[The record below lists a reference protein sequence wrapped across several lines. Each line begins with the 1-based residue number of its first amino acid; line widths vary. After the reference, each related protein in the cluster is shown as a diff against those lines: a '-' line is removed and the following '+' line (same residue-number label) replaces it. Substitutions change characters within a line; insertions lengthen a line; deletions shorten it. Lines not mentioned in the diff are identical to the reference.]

1 MSRGPPAS
9 AHGVGRTS
17 SAGDYAWFDDNLFQ
31 LRPEDDTSTFRLHS
45 SGGRRRHG
53 RDGGGSGQDSS
64 ADASL
69 RADFSS
75 PDAHAAS
82 VAARTTYTASYHH
95 ATTAKGHTK
104 GSYVRPGRTLRLGA
118 AVAAGGA
125 NAQVGPI
132 DVASLRTTYQGPD
145 RVREKNRQRHRLR
158 RAEKA
163 RSALIEAETIA
174 AHRVQEEEAARLAA
188 KDAAVSGEEEEDTR
202 PASFS
207 AAARLQKR
215 KNGKDKSIRSR
226 SGHDGGRVLT
236 GVNAGASSLV
246 ATLLSPR
253 STASSSSRD
262 VSSGAGGARATENES
277 FASSFQTSINY
288 DFQDN
293 GK

>member
-1 MSRGPPAS
+1 MAASPIGRRARPWAARDERPGGDSQHNHPDSFDGALLRYNDPVSARASAVSRGPPAS

-53 RDGGGSGQDSS
+53 RDGGGGGQDSS

-145 RVREKNRQRHRLR
+145 RVREKNRQRHL
-158 RAEKA
+158 
-163 RSALIEAETIA
+163 
-174 AHRVQEEEAARLAA
+174 
-188 KDAAVSGEEEEDTR
+188 
-202 PASFS
+202 
-207 AAARLQKR
+207 LQ
-215 KNGKDKSIRSR
+215 
-226 SGHDGGRVLT
+226 
-236 GVNAGASSLV
+236 
-246 ATLLSPR
+246 
-253 STASSSSRD
+253 
-262 VSSGAGGARATENES
+262 
-277 FASSFQTSINY
+277 Q
-288 DFQDN
+288 
-293 GK
+293 